1 MLTLHTCSL
10 HDTTPDVR
18 GMPANVV
25 WVDLHN
31 PSREEELR
39 MEGQLGVLLPTREDM
54 AEIEL
59 SSRLYIEDGA
69 AFMTAQFAYHGG
81 QKQLQSGPVTFV
93 LTQGRLVTI
102 RYIDPATFK
111 AFGDKIGKQPSQCE
125 DGPTTFLNLLD
136 LFIQRAADL
145 IETSGAT
152 MESLSQSV
160 FVKRRK
166 TGLESVLIQLG
177 AAQNDNA
184 RIRDSLASLKR
195 LVVFASDLEVG
206 TGGLRAGQIQ
216 PFRERLATMAQD
228 VASLVEHTASI
239 SNNIAFLL
247 EAALGLINV
256 EQSTIIKL
264 ISITSVIFL
273 PLTLI
278 ASIYGMNFD
287 YMPFLH
293 TPEAFWGV
301 CGLMGGIIVVLLIWF
316 KIRRWI

>member
-10 HDTTPDVR
+10 HDTTPDAR
-18 GMPANVV
+18 GLPANVV
-25 WVDLHN
+25 WIDLHN
-31 PSREEELR
+31 PTRDEELR

-59 SSRLYIEDGA
+59 SSRLYVEDGA

-81 QKQLQSGPVTFV
+81 HKQLQSGPVTFV
-93 LTQGRLVTI
+93 LTGGRLVTI
-102 RYIDPATFK
+102 RYIEPATFK
-111 AFGDKIGKQPSQCE
+111 AFGDKIGKQPAHCQ

-152 MESLSQSV
+152 MDSLSQSV

-166 TGLESVLIQLG
+166 TGLENVLIQLG

-195 LVVFASDLEVG
+195 LIVFASDLEPGTAGLNVG
-206 TGGLRAGQIQ
+206 HIKV
-216 PFRERLATMAQD
+216 FRERLATMAQD
-228 VASLVEHTASI
+228 VASLAEHAASI
-239 SNNIAFLL
+239 AGNIAFLL
-247 EAALGLINV
+247 EAALGLINI

-287 YMPFLH
+287 YMPYLH
-293 TPEAFWGV
+293 SPEAFWGV
-301 CGLMGGIIVVLLIWF
+301 CGLMGGIIIILLIWF